1 MGILF
6 ISNDICFEHQPSGNH
21 PERPDRLSAVFDGLK
36 RASMGSTITKLSA
49 EAVDEN
55 MVLQVH
61 DQELISELKK
71 ISEQGGGIV
80 DADTRM
86 SSASWKAAL
95 VAAGAG
101 LQAIDELQ
109 NGTAISA
116 FCAVRPP
123 GHHATISKSMGFCL
137 LNNVAVT
144 AKKLRNQGE
153 KVLIVD
159 YDAHHGNGTQD
170 VFYSD
175 PNVLFISLHQM
186 PLYPWTGAVNERGIG
201 DGIGTTLNIPLRPG
215 TTGDVYL
222 SAWENL
228 ALPIIEKFEPTWLII
243 SAGFDAHRRD
253 PLTELGLT
261 SGDYNLLTSR
271 IIQTVPAGRRLVF
284 LEGGYDLQALELST
298 CAVLHALA
306 DMEKHPEELSN
317 GGIGSEAI
325 DEIAEILRTHEY

>member
-1 MGILF
+1 MEILF
-6 ISNDICFEHQPSGNH
+6 VSNDICFEHQPSGNH
-21 PERPDRLSAVFDGLK
+21 PERPDRLSAVLDGLE
-36 RASMGSTITKLSA
+36 RAQLDSTITKLQA
-49 EAVDEN
+49 EPVDEGL
-55 MVLQVH
+55 VLQVH
-61 DQELISELKK
+61 DPELVYELKE
-71 ISEQGGGIV
+71 ISEQGGGVV

-86 SSASWKAAL
+86 SSASWQAAL

-101 LQAIDELQ
+101 LQAVNELQ
-109 NGTAISA
+109 KGTATSA

-144 AKKLRNQGE
+144 AKKLRDQGE

-175 PNVLFISLHQM
+175 PAVLFISLHQM
-186 PLYPWTGAVNERGIG
+186 PLYPWTGVVNERGIG
-201 DGIGTTLNIPLRPG
+201 DGEGTTLNIPLHPG

-222 SAWENL
+222 SAWEKL
-228 ALPIIEKFEPTWLII
+228 ALPIVQKFAPTWLII

-253 PLTELGLT
+253 PLTDLGLT
-261 SGDYNLLTSR
+261 SGDYNLLTSQ

-284 LEGGYDLQALELST
+284 LEGAYDLKALELST
-298 CAVLHALA
+298 CAVLHALV
-306 DMEKHPEELSN
+306 DKETHPEELSN
-317 GGIGSEAI
+317 GGVGSEAI
-325 DEIAEILRTHEY
+325 DEVSEILRTHEY

>member
-1 MGILF
+1 MGVLF
-6 ISNDICFEHQPSGNH
+6 ISNDICFEHQPSANH

-144 AKKLRNQGE
+144 AKKLRNEGE

-306 DMEKHPEELSN
+306 DKETHPEGLSN